1 MAIHESFLCETWGRG
16 MFWQHHFLPWKF
28 PAIWYEP
35 GNKAGFLGTIKAE
48 ESVGWLDDILRP
60 PTTHTHI
67 GNGGYCLTCGSDRT
81 VRLWNPHRG
90 LMVKTYKGPGG
101 EVFDADA

>member
-1 MAIHESFLCETWGRG
+1 M
-16 MFWQHHFLPWKF
+16 
-28 PAIWYEP
+28 
-35 GNKAGFLGTIKAE
+35 
-48 ESVGWLDDILRP
+48 
-60 PTTHTHI
+60 HTYI